1 MFCDKCGKKLAADAL
16 FCSKCG
22 NKLQLDADL
31 DLDNEEFVLEVY
43 EDEDGSFYYIDSDT
57 GEEVPCDEEGNWYIP
72 EADQTLE
79 NWWLELFSSW
89 TGPKG
94 KKVTTKELKEHEQY
108 ALDNFG
114 TVPEGLTN
122 FIGHL
127 EGTIELEDLY
137 PEELE
142 TVSDNAPEKYE
153 NEVQTKEDPVYQ
165 ESEESKYNLNWFF
178 LISIIMYLFF
188 IIIQFNVIGGWAFI
202 LIIALPI
209 AGVQYGLYR
218 SDTKTSTTVGPDSS
232 GTDLVVL
239 ADFFRIINK
248 HILVPIKRDS
258 NSNMISFYALL
269 GCFFLLLSPISSWF
283 VYDLSYQYY
292 DSYDDQ
298 YGYYSGGYDLNRE
311 GNHALTY
318 HFYLHEISTDLS
330 LETEWEGYYDESFWL
345 NSYQYP
351 IYGAGWQNSGYD
363 SYQINYQERDTF
375 DDIQDLVKIVKYL
388 VWSSFILWTVTFFV
402 YYYYMKRFWA
412 TAEVRKK
419 VTLLHRRL
427 SDLKLKAKDEDET
440 NAPSLNASISAITE
454 KIDKSKFGSLIV
466 GKSPKKLLSGLIIAT
481 FISIFLALLAVYHF
495 ETSFISTT
503 VDENELIITEDFLFS
518 DQTTGY
524 RTNSQAGY
532 GGEYEWYFEW
542 GRGYGIYFI
551 HMSLLSYLGLFYN
564 SIIFMKW
571 DKKGEDDIEKMFYS
585 L

>member
-31 DLDNEEFVLEVY
+31 DLDDEEFLLDVY

-57 GEEVPCDEEGNWYIP
+57 GEEVPCDEEGNEHIP
-72 EADQTLE
+72 EADQTPESLDPSIYDE
-79 NWWLELFSSW
+79 Q
-89 TGPKG
+89 
-94 KKVTTKELKEHEQY
+94 LKN
-108 ALDNFG
+108 L
-114 TVPEGLTN
+114 
-122 FIGHL
+122 
-127 EGTIELEDLY
+127 
-137 PEELE
+137 
-142 TVSDNAPEKYE
+142 PEKYE
-153 NEVQTKEDPVYQ
+153 NEDQTKEDPAYQ

-178 LISIIMYLFF
+178 MISIILYLSF

-202 LIIALPI
+202 LIIALI
-209 AGVQYGLYR
+209 VIVQYVFFPDPHYQFHA
-218 SDTKTSTTVGPDSS
+218 KT
-232 GTDLVVL
+232 LK
-239 ADFFRIINK
+239 IINK
-248 HILVPIKRDS
+248 HILDPIKRDS
-258 NSNMISFYALL
+258 NSNMISFYGLL

-283 VYDLSYQYY
+283 VYDLSYQYH
-292 DSYDDQ
+292 DSYSE
-298 YGYYSGGYDLNRE
+298 YYSDSYDLNRE
-311 GNHALTY
+311 GKHALTY
-318 HFYLHEISTDLS
+318 HFYLHEITIDLS
-330 LETEWEGYYDESFWL
+330 LEKEWEGDVDESFWFDA
-345 NSYQYP
+345 YQYP
-351 IYGAGWQNSGYD
+351 IYGPIFNTVYD

-375 DDIQDLVKIVKYL
+375 DDMQDLMKIVKYL

-412 TAEVRKK
+412 TTEIRKK
-419 VTLLHRRL
+419 VILLHRRL
-427 SDLKLKAKDEDET
+427 NGLKLKAKDEDET
-440 NAPSLNASISAITE
+440 NSPPLNASIIAITE

-466 GKSPKKLLSGLIIAT
+466 GKSPKKFLSGLIIAT

-518 DQTTGY
+518 DQSTGN

-551 HMSLLSYLGLFYN
+551 HMSVLSYLGLFYN
-564 SIIFMKW
+564 SLIFMKW
-571 DKKGEDDIEKMFYS
+571 DKKGEDDIEKMFDS